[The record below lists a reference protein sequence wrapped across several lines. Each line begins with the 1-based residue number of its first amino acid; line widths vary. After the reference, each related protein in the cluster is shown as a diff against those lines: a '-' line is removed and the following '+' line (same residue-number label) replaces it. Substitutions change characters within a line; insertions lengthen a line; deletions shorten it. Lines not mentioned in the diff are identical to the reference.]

1 MESSRIT
8 KIEGKFM
15 GIPFTVKPTPLNVN
29 QLEKDQRQMLLDWY
43 KEHHNETYEKLQS
56 DTPIEEYTNG
66 DVEALN
72 AWREDVEFRAQ
83 YLRKM
88 AEACMDFSKA
98 VPEDTWVRDDIAFS
112 TIKEA
117 WDFFCEKRL
126 AP

>member
-43 KEHHNETYEKLQS
+43 KEHHPDTAQKLEDGVDFDTYTQE
-56 DTPIEEYTNG
+56 
-66 DVEALN
+66 DVQALN
-72 AWREDVEFRAQ
+72 AWREDVEFRAG

-88 AEACMDFSKA
+88 AETCMDFSKA

-126 AP
+126 VS